1 MYSFTLLDL
10 TNRANK
16 SVTISDNVEVS
27 LNNSISQLI
36 ASEPIIGNSTA
47 IVSRIPIETP
57 RVDVIPSLKKT
68 ITDNIGVRPTIDKF
82 GNPSLEKVGDFS
94 EVGKIRLSGEYL
106 QNFVDFPKFGIN
118 VIPLTDVNFRFIL
131 SIKKTIEDVNPIMYT
146 SKLFYDELID
156 AYSQNNPYFV
166 ANVIKQQAIITISYD
181 DLLKKIE
188 QYRAIELNVAKVGV
202 VVNKNLFVKSNYTVK
217 KGGLPPA
224 LTANPTIELED
235 LVRYIDWIVSKPSM
249 NYDERLLLATEIG
262 EWSLVNPTGVDTQER
277 VTTNPGVVSITTS
290 PPPNEP
296 PPRPSQRQYPPI
308 GRGGFYEGEETT
320 ATDSNVYK
328 WTSRDGGRWA
338 FVEDT
343 TNQSGGGGGGS

>member
-1 MYSFTLLDL
+1 MNSFTLLDL
-10 TNRANK
+10 PNRANK

-57 RVDVIPSLKKT
+57 RLDVIPSVKKT

-166 ANVIKQQAIITISYD
+166 A
-181 DLLKKIE
+181 
-188 QYRAIELNVAKVGV
+188 
-202 VVNKNLFVKSNYTVK
+202 
-217 KGGLPPA
+217 
-224 LTANPTIELED
+224 
-235 LVRYIDWIVSKPSM
+235 
-249 NYDERLLLATEIG
+249 
-262 EWSLVNPTGVDTQER
+262 
-277 VTTNPGVVSITTS
+277 
-290 PPPNEP
+290 
-296 PPRPSQRQYPPI
+296 
-308 GRGGFYEGEETT
+308 
-320 ATDSNVYK
+320 
-328 WTSRDGGRWA
+328 
-338 FVEDT
+338 
-343 TNQSGGGGGGS
+343 